1 MARPDRERPRRR
13 RRREASPGK
22 SGRDRT
28 RRLPAVRGH
37 RTRAVPH
44 GPAVPAPPPTG
55 AAGLAAASVDSDTLA
70 EARRLDAADPL
81 ARFRREFQVSDPRL
95 VYLDGNSLGR
105 LPKQA
110 GPRLRKAIE
119 REWGGR
125 LIRGWGDGWFLAT
138 QRIGAKLAALVGAPP
153 GDVVVADSTTVNLF
167 KLVVAALRA
176 RPGRQTIVTDEAN
189 FPTDL
194 YVIQGAIELLGRQHR
209 LVVVKSE
216 DGLTVPESALARVID
231 EDTALV
237 TLSHTAYR
245 SAFVHDVMA
254 VTALAHRAGALT
266 LWDLS
271 HSVGAMPVELDS
283 AGADLAVGCTY
294 KYVNGGPGAPAFM
307 YVRRELQ
314 ESLANPIWGWFG
326 QRDQFDM
333 APEYSPAPG
342 ILRFLA
348 GTPPV
353 LSLLAV
359 EAGADLLLEAGID
372 RVRAKSVAQT
382 EYLIQLWERE
392 LRPLGFALN
401 SPRDSAR
408 RGSHISLGHPE
419 ALRIDRA
426 LIDEMAVLP
435 DFRYPDN
442 LRLGIAPL
450 YTSFGD
456 LHEAVARI
464 ARVVRD
470 RRYERYPTERP
481 TIT

>member
-1 MARPDRERPRRR
+1 MSNRRPARPLSAR
-13 RRREASPGK
+13 
-22 SGRDRT
+22 
-28 RRLPAVRGH
+28 RGH
-37 RTRAVPH
+37 GARGTRH
-44 GPAVPAPPPTG
+44 GAPGGVAAPARRGRAST
-55 AAGLAAASVDSDTLA
+55 AASDAGALA

-81 ARFRREFQVSDPRL
+81 ARFRREFVVRDARL
-95 VYLDGNSLGR
+95 IYLDGNSLGR
-105 LPKQA
+105 LPRRA
-110 GPRLRKAIE
+110 APRLRDAVE

-125 LIRGWGDGWFLAT
+125 LIRGWGEGWFTAS
-138 QRIGAKLAALVGAPP
+138 QRIGAKLAALVGATP
-153 GDVVVADSTTVNLF
+153 GEVIVADSTSVNLF

-176 RPGRQTIVTDEAN
+176 RPGRRTLVSDEMN

-194 YVIQGAIELLGRQHR
+194 YVLQGAIELLGQGHR

-216 DGLTVPESALARVID
+216 DGLTVSEAALAGAID
-231 EDTALV
+231 VDTALV

-245 SAFVHDVMA
+245 SAFVHDLA
-254 VTALAHRAGALT
+254 AITALAHRAGALA

-271 HSVGAMPVELDS
+271 HSIGAMPIGLAAAE
-283 AGADLAVGCTY
+283 ADLAVGCTY
-294 KYVNGGPGAPAFM
+294 KYVNGGPGAPAFL
-307 YVRRELQ
+307 YVRQDLQ
-314 ESLANPIWGWFG
+314 NSLANPLWGWFG
-326 QRDQFDM
+326 HRDQFDM
-333 APEYSPAPG
+333 APDYRPAPG
-342 ILRFLA
+342 IQRFLV

-359 EAGADLLLEAGID
+359 EPGVDLLLEAGVD
-372 RVRAKSVAQT
+372 RIRAKSVAQT
-382 EYLIQLWERE
+382 EYLVRLWERE

-401 SPRDSAR
+401 SPRDPAR

-442 LRLGIAPL
+442 LRLGVSPL
-450 YTSFGD
+450 YTSFAD
-456 LHEAVARI
+456 LHEAVTRI
-464 ARVVRD
+464 ARVVRE

>member
-1 MARPDRERPRRR
+1 VARRDHGTRGRRHG
-13 RRREASPGK
+13 PGGGADTP
-22 SGRDRT
+22 SRS
-28 RRLPAVRGH
+28 LPARIPV
-37 RTRAVPH
+37 AS
-44 GPAVPAPPPTG
+44 ADTG
-55 AAGLAAASVDSDTLA
+55 DAA

-81 ARFRREFQVSDPRL
+81 ARFRREFVAPDARL
-95 VYLDGNSLGR
+95 IYLDGNSLGR
-105 LPKQA
+105 LPRRA
-110 GPRLRKAIE
+110 APRLRQAVE

-125 LIRGWGDGWFLAT
+125 LIRGWGEGWFTAS
-138 QRIGAKLAALVGAPP
+138 QRIGAKLAALIGAPP
-153 GDVVVADSTTVNLF
+153 ADVVVSDSTSVNLF
-167 KLVVAALRA
+167 KLAVAALRA
-176 RPGRQTIVTDEAN
+176 RVGRRTIVTDELN

-194 YVIQGAIELLGRQHR
+194 YVLQGAIELLGQGHR
-209 LVVVKSE
+209 LVLAKSE
-216 DGLTVPESALARVID
+216 DGLTVSEEALIRAID
-231 EDTALV
+231 RDTALV
-237 TLSHTAYR
+237 ALSHTAYR
-245 SAFVHDVMA
+245 SAFVHDLGR
-254 VTALAHRAGALT
+254 VTALAHEAGALT

-271 HSVGAMPVELDS
+271 HSIGAMTLEVGR
-283 AGADLAVGCTY
+283 AGVDLAVACTY
-294 KYVNGGPGAPAFM
+294 KYVNGGPGAPALL

-314 ESLANPIWGWFG
+314 ESLTNPIWGWFG
-326 QRDQFDM
+326 CHDQFDM
-333 APEYSPAPG
+333 APDYRPAPG
-342 ILRFLA
+342 ILRFLV

-359 EAGADLLLEAGID
+359 EPGVDLLLEAGMD
-372 RVRAKSVAQT
+372 RVRAKSVDQT
-382 EYLIQLWERE
+382 EFLIRLWERE

-401 SPRDSAR
+401 SPRDAAR
-408 RGSHISLGHPE
+408 RGSHVSLGHPE

-470 RRYERYPTERP
+470 RRYARYPAERP

>member
-1 MARPDRERPRRR
+1 
-13 RRREASPGK
+13 
-22 SGRDRT
+22 
-28 RRLPAVRGH
+28 V
-37 RTRAVPH
+37 
-44 GPAVPAPPPTG
+44 GPAGAPVEAG
-55 AAGLAAASVDSDTLA
+55 ALA

-81 ARFRREFQVSDPRL
+81 ARFRREFVVKDPRL
-95 VYLDGNSLGR
+95 IYLDGNSLGR
-105 LPKQA
+105 LPRQA
-110 GPRLRKAIE
+110 GPRLRQAIE

-125 LIRGWGDGWFLAT
+125 LIRGWGEGWFTAS
-138 QRIGAKLAALVGAPP
+138 QRIGGKLAALVGARPD
-153 GDVVVADSTTVNLF
+153 DVIVSDSTSVNLF

-176 RPGRQTIVTDEAN
+176 RPGRRTVVTDEAN

-194 YVIQGAIELLGRQHR
+194 YVLQGAIELLGQGHR

-216 DGLTVPESALARVID
+216 DGLTVSEDALARAID
-231 EDTALV
+231 RDTALV

-245 SAFVHDVMA
+245 SAFVHDLGA
-254 VTALAHRAGALT
+254 VTALAHRAGALA

-271 HSVGAMPVELDS
+271 HSIGAMPVGL
-283 AGADLAVGCTY
+283 AGAEADLAVGCTY
-294 KYVNGGPGAPAFM
+294 KYVNGGPGAPAFL
-307 YVRRELQ
+307 YVRADLQ
-314 ESLANPIWGWFG
+314 ESLGNPIWGWFG
-326 QRDQFDM
+326 RRDQFDM
-333 APEYSPAPG
+333 APDYSPAPG
-342 ILRFLA
+342 MLRFLV
-348 GTPPV
+348 GTPPI

-359 EAGADLLLEAGID
+359 EPGVDLLLEAGMD

-382 EYLIQLWERE
+382 EYLVKLWDRE

-401 SPRDSAR
+401 SPRDPAR

-419 ALRIDRA
+419 ALRIDRT

-450 YTSFGD
+450 YTSFAD

-470 RRYERYPTERP
+470 RRYERYPAERP

>member
-1 MARPDRERPRRR
+1 MPRPDGRRPRRR
-13 RRREASPGK
+13 RSGPRDPASGTLARRGAARRGHGARGGRHEATSEARA
-22 SGRDRT
+22 SGRA
-28 RRLPAVRGH
+28 PGAN
-37 RTRAVPH
+37 
-44 GPAVPAPPPTG
+44 GPPGEAG
-55 AAGLAAASVDSDTLA
+55 ALA

-81 ARFRREFQVSDPRL
+81 ARFRREFVVTDPRL
-95 VYLDGNSLGR
+95 IYLDGNSLGR
-105 LPKQA
+105 LPRQA
-110 GPRLRKAIE
+110 SPRLREAIE
-119 REWGGR
+119 RQWGGR
-125 LIRGWGDGWFLAT
+125 LIRGWGEGWFTAS
-138 QRIGAKLAALVGAPP
+138 QRIGGKLARLIGAPP
-153 GDVVVADSTTVNLF
+153 EDVVVADSTSVNLF

-176 RPGRQTIVTDEAN
+176 RPGRQTIVTDEMN

-194 YVIQGAIELLGRQHR
+194 YVLQGAIELLGQGHR
-209 LVVVKSE
+209 VVVVKSE
-216 DGLTVPESALARVID
+216 DGLTVSEAALARAID
-231 EDTALV
+231 DDTALV

-245 SAFVHDVMA
+245 SAYFHDLAA
-254 VTALAHRAGALT
+254 VTRLAHRAGALV

-271 HSVGAMPVELDS
+271 HSIGALPVALHE
-283 AGADLAVGCTY
+283 AKADLAVGCTY
-294 KYVNGGPGAPAFM
+294 KYVNGGPGAPALL
-307 YVRRELQ
+307 YVRRDLQ
-314 ESLANPIWGWFG
+314 ESLANPVWGWFG
-326 QRDQFDM
+326 RRDQFDM
-333 APEYSPAPG
+333 APDYSPAPG
-342 ILRFLA
+342 ILRFLV

-359 EAGADLLLEAGID
+359 EPGVDLLLEAGIE

-382 EYLIQLWERE
+382 EYLVRLWEHE
-392 LRPLGFALN
+392 LAPLGFALN
-401 SPRDSAR
+401 SPRDPAR

-450 YTSFGD
+450 YTSFAD

-470 RRYERYPTERP
+470 RLYERYPTERP

>member
-1 MARPDRERPRRR
+1 MGSVA
-13 RRREASPGK
+13 
-22 SGRDRT
+22 
-28 RRLPAVRGH
+28 AVD
-37 RTRAVPH
+37 P
-44 GPAVPAPPPTG
+44 
-55 AAGLAAASVDSDTLA
+55 DTLA

-81 ARFRREFQVSDPRL
+81 ARFRREFVVSDPRL

-125 LIRGWGDGWFLAT
+125 LIRGWGDGWFSAS
-138 QRIGAKLAALVGAPP
+138 QRIGAKLAVLIGAPP
-153 GDVVVADSTTVNLF
+153 GDVVVSDSTSVNLF

-176 RPGRQTIVTDEAN
+176 RPGRRTVVTDDAN

-194 YVIQGAIELLGRQHR
+194 YVIQGAIELLGQHHR

-216 DGLTVPESALARVID
+216 DGLTVPESALARAVD
-231 EDTALV
+231 GDTALL

-245 SAFVHDVMA
+245 SAFIHDMSA

-271 HSVGAMPVELDS
+271 HSIGAMPVELT
-283 AGADLAVGCTY
+283 AANADLAVGCTY
-294 KYVNGGPGAPAFM
+294 KYVNGGPGAPAFL

-314 ESLANPIWGWFG
+314 ESLENPVWGWFG

-342 ILRFLA
+342 ILRFLV
-348 GTPPV
+348 GTPPI

-359 EAGADLLLEAGID
+359 EPGVDLLLEAGMD
-372 RVRAKSVAQT
+372 RVRAKSIAQT
-382 EYLIQLWERE
+382 EYLIRLWERE

-401 SPRDSAR
+401 SPRDSAW